1 MNKILLLLTITLFAG
16 CGGSHEP
23 ADEHEHEHGHEA
35 AEQSE
40 RGPHG
45 GRLLREGDFSLEL
58 AVYEAGI
65 PPEFRVWMYEDDKP
79 LPPNAATVEV
89 DLERL
94 GGKRDRFTFRPEGEY
109 LRGSGEVSE
118 PHSFDVVVR
127 AVHDGKQFEWKFDSY
142 EGRTT
147 IAAKTAQTM
156 GIAIAEAGPA
166 PLKLQMSLSGV
177 IQADPARVSR
187 VRARYPG
194 IVREVAVQPWTT
206 VAKGA
211 LLASVQSNESLQNYS
226 VTAPIGG
233 VIVEHRAQ
241 IGEATG
247 EEMLFTIVDLSRV
260 WVELDVFQND
270 LARIADNQAVEVFDL
285 DGRKLADG
293 RVSRIAPLAV
303 HGSQSVRARVV
314 LENATDGCAS
324 AGKRCPE
331 GIPRETAMLRPG
343 QFVSGRVTISEFQ
356 AALAVEKS
364 ALQRFRDFDVVF
376 EQVGDTYEVRM
387 LELGRADATHVEVLG
402 GLEPGAR
409 YVTRNSYLIKADI
422 EKSGASHDH

>member
-1 MNKILLLLTITLFAG
+1 MNKLITLFVAFTLIAG
-16 CGGSHEP
+16 CG
-23 ADEHEHEHGHEA
+23 ADQGATDEHGHEA
-35 AEQSE
+35 AAEESE
-40 RGPHG
+40 RGPHN
-45 GRLLREGDFSLEL
+45 GRLLRDDDFAVEL
-58 AVYEAGI
+58 AIYETGI
-65 PPEFRVWMYEDDKP
+65 PPEYRVWIYDHDKP
-79 LPPNAATVEV
+79 LPPSAATVEV

-94 GGKRDRFTFRPEGEY
+94 GGKRDHFTFAPERDY
-109 LRGSGEVSE
+109 LRGSGEVTE
-118 PHSFDVVVR
+118 PHSFDVTVR
-127 AVHDGKQFEWKFDSY
+127 ATRDGKQYEWKFDSY

-147 IAAKTAQTM
+147 IDAKTAQVM
-156 GIAIAEAGPA
+156 GIVTAEAGPA
-166 PLKLQMSLSGV
+166 PLKLQLSLSGV

-226 VTAPIGG
+226 VNAPIGG

-270 LARIADNQAVEVFDL
+270 LARIADNQPVEVFDL

-293 RVSRIAPLAV
+293 RISRIAPLAI

-314 LENATDGCAS
+314 LENATGA
-324 AGKRCPE
+324 
-331 GIPRETAMLRPG
+331 LRPG
-343 QFVSGRVTISEFQ
+343 QFVNGRVTVDEFQ
-356 AALAVEKS
+356 STLAVEKTG
-364 ALQRFRDFDVVF
+364 LQRFRDFDVVF

-402 GLEPGAR
+402 GLAPGAR

>member
-1 MNKILLLLTITLFAG
+1 MNKLISLLVALTLIAG
-16 CGGSHEP
+16 CG
-23 ADEHEHEHGHEA
+23 ADQKSTDEHEHGHEA
-35 AEQSE
+35 AEEAE
-40 RGPHG
+40 RGPHN
-45 GRLLREGDFSLEL
+45 GRLLREGDFALEL
-58 AVYEAGI
+58 AIYETGI
-65 PPEFRVWMYEDDKP
+65 PPEYRVWIYEDGKP

-89 DLERL
+89 DLARL
-94 GGKRDRFTFRPEGEY
+94 GGKQDHFTFRPEGDY
-109 LRGSGEVSE
+109 LRGSGEVTE
-118 PHSFDVVVR
+118 PHSFDVTVR
-127 AVHDGKQFEWKFDSY
+127 AVRDGKQFEWKFDSY
-142 EGRTT
+142 EGRST
-147 IAAKTAQTM
+147 IDAQTAQAM
-156 GIAIAEAGPA
+156 GVATAEAGPA
-166 PLKLQMSLSGV
+166 ALKLQLSLSGV

-187 VRARYPG
+187 VRARYAG

-206 VAKGA
+206 VAKGT
-211 LLASVQSNESLQNYS
+211 LLANVQSNESLQNYA

-241 IGEATG
+241 VGEATG

-270 LARIADNQAVEVFDL
+270 LARIADNQPVEIFDL

-314 LENATDGCAS
+314 LDNATGA
-324 AGKRCPE
+324 
-331 GIPRETAMLRPG
+331 LRPG
-343 QFVSGRVTISEFQ
+343 QFVSGRVTVSEFQ
-356 AALAVEKS
+356 SALAVEKS

-376 EQVGDTYEVRM
+376 EQVGDTYEIRP
-387 LELGRADATHVEVLG
+387 LELGRADATYVEVLA
-402 GLEPGAR
+402 GLDAGAR

>member
-1 MNKILLLLTITLFAG
+1 MNKLIPLFLTLALFAG
-16 CGGSHEP
+16 CGANHEP
-23 ADEHEHEHGHEA
+23 ADEHEHEHGDEA
-35 AEQSE
+35 AEESE
-40 RGPHG
+40 RGPHS
-45 GRLLREGDFSLEL
+45 GRLLRDGDFALEL
-58 AVYEAGI
+58 AIYETGI
-65 PPEFRVWMYEDDKP
+65 PPEYRVWIYEDSKP

-89 DLERL
+89 ELERL
-94 GGKRDRFTFRPEGEY
+94 GGQRDRFTFRPEGDY

-118 PHSFDVVVR
+118 PHSFDVTVR
-127 AVHDGKQFEWKFDSY
+127 ATHDGKQFEWKFDSY

-147 IAAKTAQTM
+147 IDAQTAQTM
-156 GIAIAEAGPA
+156 GIATAEAGPA
-166 PLKLQMSLSGV
+166 PLEQQMSLSGV

-211 LLASVQSNESLQNYS
+211 LLASIQSNESLQNYS

-314 LENATDGCAS
+314 LENATGA
-324 AGKRCPE
+324 
-331 GIPRETAMLRPG
+331 LRPG
-343 QFVSGRVTISEFQ
+343 QFVSGRVTIDEFQ
-356 AALAVEKS
+356 SALAVEKS

-387 LELGRADATHVEVLG
+387 LELGRADATHVEVLA
-402 GLEPGAR
+402 GLAPGAR

>member
-1 MNKILLLLTITLFAG
+1 MNKLIVTLLALGLLLAG
-16 CGGSHEP
+16 CGANHDS
-23 ADEHEHEHGHEA
+23 ADEHEHGHAEA
-35 AEQSE
+35 DASE
-40 RGPHG
+40 RGPHN
-45 GRLLREGDFSLEL
+45 GRLLREGDFALEL
-58 AVYEAGI
+58 AIYETGI
-65 PPEFRVWMYEDDKP
+65 PPEYRVWMYEDGQP

-89 DLERL
+89 DLVRL
-94 GGKRDRFTFRPEGEY
+94 GGRHDRFTFRPEGDY
-109 LRGSGEVSE
+109 LRGSGEVGE
-118 PHSFDVVVR
+118 PHSFDVTVR
-127 AVHDGKQFEWKFDSY
+127 AVRDGKPLEWKFDSY

-147 IAAKTAQTM
+147 IDAQTAQSM
-156 GIAIAEAGPA
+156 GIATAEAGPA
-166 PLKLQMSLSGV
+166 PLKLQLSLSGV

-211 LLASVQSNESLQNYS
+211 LLASVQSNESLQNYAVS
-226 VTAPIGG
+226 APIGG

-241 IGEATG
+241 VGEATG

-270 LARIADNQAVEVFDL
+270 LARIADNQPVEVFDL

-293 RVSRIAPLAV
+293 HISRIAPLAV

-314 LENATDGCAS
+314 LENATGA
-324 AGKRCPE
+324 
-331 GIPRETAMLRPG
+331 LRPG
-343 QFVSGRVTISEFQ
+343 QFVSGRVTVSEFKS
-356 AALAVEKS
+356 ALAVEKS

-387 LELGRADATHVEVLG
+387 LELGRADAAYVEVLT
-402 GLEPGAR
+402 GLDAGAR
-409 YVTRNSYLIKADI
+409 YVTRNSYLLKADI
-422 EKSGASHDH
+422 EKAGASHDH

>member
-1 MNKILLLLTITLFAG
+1 MNKLIYLILPLLLIAG
-16 CGGSHEP
+16 CEANQEP
-23 ADEHEHEHGHEA
+23 ADEHEHGHEE
-35 AEQSE
+35 AEASE
-40 RGPHG
+40 RGPNN
-45 GRLLREGDFSLEL
+45 GRLLRQEDFSLEL
-58 AVYEAGI
+58 AIYETGI
-65 PPEFRVWMYEDDKP
+65 PPEYRVWMYEDGKP
-79 LPPNAATVEV
+79 LPPTAATVEV

-94 GGKRDRFTFRPEGEY
+94 GGKRDHFTFRPEGDY
-109 LRGSGEVSE
+109 LRGSGEVRE
-118 PHSFDVVVR
+118 PHSFDVTVR
-127 AVHDGKQFEWKFDSY
+127 AVRDGKQLEWKFDAY
-142 EGRTT
+142 EGRTA
-147 IAAKTAQTM
+147 IDAQTARTM
-156 GIAIAEAGPA
+156 GIATAEAGPA
-166 PLKLQMSLSGV
+166 PLKLQLSLSGV

-241 IGEATG
+241 VGEATG

-270 LARIADNQAVEVFDL
+270 LARIADNQPVEVFDL

-314 LENATDGCAS
+314 LENATGA
-324 AGKRCPE
+324 
-331 GIPRETAMLRPG
+331 LRPG
-343 QFVSGRVTISEFQ
+343 QFVSGRVTIDEFQ
-356 AALAVEKS
+356 AAIAVEKS

-387 LELGRADATHVEVLG
+387 VELGRADATRVEVLA
-402 GLEPGAR
+402 GLDPGAR

-422 EKSGASHDH
+422 EKAGASHDH

>member
-1 MNKILLLLTITLFAG
+1 MNKLISLLLGLTLIAG
-16 CGGSHEP
+16 CGANHEP
-23 ADEHEHEHGHEA
+23 DDEHEHGHAEA
-35 AEQSE
+35 EESE
-40 RGPHG
+40 RGPHN
-45 GRLLREGDFSLEL
+45 GRLLREGDFALEL
-58 AVYEAGI
+58 AIYETGV
-65 PPEFRVWMYEDDKP
+65 PPEYRVWIYEGDQP

-94 GGKRDRFTFRPEGEY
+94 GGKRDHFTFRPEGDY
-109 LRGSGEVSE
+109 LRGSDEVEE
-118 PHSFDVVVR
+118 PHSFDVTVR
-127 AVHDGKQFEWKFDSY
+127 ARRDGKQFEWKFDSY

-147 IAAKTAQTM
+147 IDAQTAQAM
-156 GIAIAEAGPA
+156 GIATAEAGPA
-166 PLKLQMSLSGV
+166 PLKLQLSLSGV

-206 VAKGA
+206 VSKGA
-211 LLASVQSNESLQNYS
+211 LLASVQSNESLQNYA
-226 VTAPIGG
+226 VNAPIGG

-241 IGEATG
+241 VGEATG
-247 EEMLFTIVDLSRV
+247 EDMLFTIVDLSRV

-270 LARIADNQAVEVFDL
+270 LARIADDQAVEVFDL

-314 LENATDGCAS
+314 LENATGA
-324 AGKRCPE
+324 
-331 GIPRETAMLRPG
+331 LRPG
-343 QFVSGRVTISEFQ
+343 QFVSGRVTVNEFQ
-356 AALAVEKS
+356 SKLAVEKS

-376 EQVGDTYEVRM
+376 EQVGNTYEVRM
-387 LELGRADATHVEVLG
+387 VELGRADATYVEVLD
-402 GLEPGAR
+402 GLDPGAR

-422 EKSGASHDH
+422 EKAGASHDH

>member
-1 MNKILLLLTITLFAG
+1 MNKLIAILLAIALVAG
-16 CGGSHEP
+16 CGANHES
-23 ADEHEHEHGHEA
+23 ADEHGHGHEA
-35 AEQSE
+35 GEASE
-40 RGPHG
+40 RGPHN
-45 GRLLREGDFSLEL
+45 GRLLRQGDFALEL
-58 AVYEAGI
+58 AIYETGV
-65 PPEFRVWMYEDDKP
+65 PPEYRVWMYEDDKP
-79 LPPNAATVEV
+79 LPPSAAVVEV

-94 GGKRDRFTFRPEGEY
+94 GGKRDHFTFRPEGGY
-109 LRGSGEVSE
+109 LRGSGEVGE
-118 PHSFDVVVR
+118 PHSFDVTVR
-127 AVHDGKQFEWKFDSY
+127 AVRDGKRFEWKFDSY
-142 EGRTT
+142 EGRTM
-147 IAAKTAQTM
+147 IDAQTAQAM
-156 GIAIAEAGPA
+156 GIATAEAGPA
-166 PLKLQMSLSGV
+166 PLKLQLSLSGV
-177 IQADPARVSR
+177 IQADPGRVSR

-194 IVREVAVQPWTT
+194 IVRAVAVQPWTT

-226 VTAPIGG
+226 VSAPIGG

-247 EEMLFTIVDLSRV
+247 EDTLFTIVDLSRV

-270 LARIADNQAVEVFDL
+270 LARIADDQAVEVFDL
-285 DGRKLADG
+285 DGRKLAEG
-293 RVSRIAPLAV
+293 RVSHIAPLAV

-314 LENATDGCAS
+314 LDNATGS
-324 AGKRCPE
+324 
-331 GIPRETAMLRPG
+331 LRPG
-343 QFVSGRVTISEFQ
+343 QFVSGRVTVDEFT

-387 LELGRADATHVEVLG
+387 LELGRADATHVEVLAG
-402 GLEPGAR
+402 IDPGAR

>member
-1 MNKILLLLTITLFAG
+1 MNKIILLLLTLAMLAG
-16 CGGSHEP
+16 CGGNHDP

-35 AEQSE
+35 AEEAE
-40 RGPHG
+40 RGPHD
-45 GRLLREGDFSLEL
+45 GRLLREGDFALEL

-65 PPEFRVWMYEDDKP
+65 PPEFRVWIYEDDKP

-89 DLERL
+89 DIERL
-94 GGKRDRFTFRPEGEY
+94 GGKVDRFTFRPEGEY
-109 LRGSGEVSE
+109 LRGSGEVTE
-118 PHSFDVVVR
+118 PHSFDVTVR

-147 IAAKTAQTM
+147 IDATTAQTM
-156 GIAIAEAGPA
+156 GIATAEAGPA
-166 PLKLQMSLSGV
+166 PLKLQTSLSGV

-194 IVREVAVQPWTT
+194 IVRQVPVQPWTT

-226 VTAPIGG
+226 VTAPISG

-241 IGEATG
+241 VGEATG

-260 WVELDVFQND
+260 WVEFDVFQND
-270 LARIADNQAVEVFDL
+270 LARIADDQAVEVFDL

-314 LENATDGCAS
+314 LDNATGS
-324 AGKRCPE
+324 
-331 GIPRETAMLRPG
+331 LRPG

-356 AALAVEKS
+356 APLAVEKS

-376 EQVGDTYEVRM
+376 EQIGDTYEVRM
-387 LELGRADATHVEVLG
+387 LELGRADATRVEVLA

>member
-1 MNKILLLLTITLFAG
+1 MNKLISIFLALALLSG
-16 CGGSHEP
+16 CGANQEP
-23 ADEHEHEHGHEA
+23 ADEHEHGHEA
-35 AEQSE
+35 AEEAE
-40 RGPHG
+40 RGPHN
-45 GRLLREGDFSLEL
+45 GRLLKEGDLALEL
-58 AVYEAGI
+58 AIYETGI
-65 PPEFRVWMYEDDKP
+65 PPEYRVWMYEDGKP
-79 LPPNAATVEV
+79 LPPDAATVEV

-94 GGKRDRFTFRPEGEY
+94 GGKRDHFTFRPEGDY

-118 PHSFDVVVR
+118 PHSFDVTVR
-127 AVHDGKQFEWKFDSY
+127 AVHDGKRFEWKFDSY
-142 EGRTT
+142 EGRST
-147 IAAKTAQTM
+147 IDAQTAQAM
-156 GIAIAEAGPA
+156 GVATAEAGPA
-166 PLKLQMSLSGV
+166 ALKLQLSLSGV

-206 VAKGA
+206 IAKGA
-211 LLASVQSNESLQNYS
+211 LLANVQSNESLQNYA

-241 IGEATG
+241 VGEATG

-270 LARIADNQAVEVFDL
+270 LARIADNQPVEVFDL

-314 LENATDGCAS
+314 LDNATGA
-324 AGKRCPE
+324 
-331 GIPRETAMLRPG
+331 LRPG
-343 QFVSGRVTISEFQ
+343 QFVSGRVTVSEFQ
-356 AALAVEKS
+356 SALAVEKS
-364 ALQRFRDFDVVF
+364 AIQRFRDFDVVF

-387 LELGRADATHVEVLG
+387 LELGRADARYVEVLA
-402 GLEPGAR
+402 GLDPGAR